1 MMVGF
6 LTIEQ
11 KDQLIGKK
19 YNEDSYFNPIQD
31 AVDNWIISMEEMIL
45 NVYEE
50 FRWVRELPM
59 IEYKPKTTDTL
70 PL

>member
-31 AVDNWIISMEEMIL
+31 ADDNWIISMEEMIL

-59 IEYKPKTTDTL
+59 IEYKPKITDTL

>member
-1 MMVGF
+1 MVGF

-31 AVDNWIISMEEMIL
+31 ADDNWIISMEEMIL

-59 IEYKPKTTDTL
+59 IEYKPKITDTL

>member
-1 MMVGF
+1 MIVGL
-6 LTIEQ
+6 LTIKQ
-11 KDQLIGKK
+11 KDQLVGQK

-31 AVDNWIISMEEMIL
+31 IDNNWIISMEEMVFNI
-45 NVYEE
+45 YEE

-59 IEYKPKTTDTL
+59 IEYKPKITDTL